1 MYVYKNLS
9 LLSKSPMFSVFCLV
23 FNRFCL
29 RLTMF
34 MSPLVM
40 LYFIY
45 LLVVFV
51 ACMFTV
57 LVALVFFA

>member
-1 MYVYKNLS
+1 
-9 LLSKSPMFSVFCLV
+9 MFSVFCLV

-34 MSPLVM
+34 MSPLVK

-57 LVALVFFA
+57 LVALFFLHDCT